1 VSNGTG
7 AKIISFLVDISYTF
21 IFVYSVQDIEWY
33 LVSNPNYGVWR
44 PMAENVE
51 FNALESN
58 SNAVMAVADTVRTT
72 LGPKG
77 LDKLLIDQAMNR
89 HISNDGVTILLS
101 LRAIHPVARMI
112 VEIAER
118 QEQLVGDGT
127 TTAVVM
133 AAEMIKEGKRL
144 VKELGV
150 HPTKVVEGIEG
161 GVKEACQLL
170 EIGAKRISLN
180 EIALEQVVKTSLSSK
195 LDGKKLSLLVTSA
208 LRSVEKN
215 AIYNGSYNFDKTI
228 MVLRRTNME
237 DRVINGI
244 VLERRRMDP
253 EMPLEVK
260 EARVMIARLDL
271 KPVKEAWVKENSKYA
286 EILNMENDR
295 VAKSKDLVNSLI
307 ATGAN
312 VILIASSEVDQVI
325 ENLLVANKVLAVRI
339 SIEEIEYLSRY
350 TGATPVRMVD
360 DLKKADI
367 LGKADHIYEDEDNGV
382 IYIANG
388 SSGGMATMIVSG
400 TTKETSLE
408 RWRAAID
415 GINAAEAALN
425 KGVVVGGGAAELH
438 VIEKVKNLRL
448 KGLEQVGLDVV
459 TSALESIMRQILTN
473 AGFNGLEKVMAVK
486 ASPDTF
492 GIDIDSGDPVDMWK
506 MGVLDP
512 LLVKTMA
519 LEAAGEI
526 AKAVLRI
533 DRNLAAE
540 DLSQQALSETKR

>member
-1 VSNGTG
+1 
-7 AKIISFLVDISYTF
+7 
-21 IFVYSVQDIEWY
+21 
-33 LVSNPNYGVWR
+33 
-44 PMAENVE
+44 MAENVE

-150 HPTKVVEGIEG
+150 HPTKVVEGIDG

-170 EIGAKRISLN
+170 EKEAKKISLD
-180 EIALEQVVKTSLSSK
+180 EVALEQVVNTSLSSK
-195 LDGKKLSLLVTSA
+195 LDGQRLSLLVISA
-208 LRSVEKN
+208 LRSVGEN
-215 AIYNGSYNFDKTI
+215 ALHNGSYDFDKTI
-228 MVLRRTNME
+228 MVIRRTTME
-237 DRVINGI
+237 DRVVDGV
-244 VLERRRMDP
+244 VLERKRMDP
-253 EMPLEVK
+253 EMPLEIK
-260 EARVMIARLDL
+260 EPKIMISRLNL
-271 KPVKEAWVKENSKYA
+271 KPVKEAWLKENSKYE

-295 VAKSKDLVNSLI
+295 LVKSKEVVNALLS
-307 ATGAN
+307 TGAN
-312 VILIASSEVDQVI
+312 AILIASDEVDQVI
-325 ENLLVANKVLAVRI
+325 ENLLIASKVFAVRI
-339 SIEEIEYLSRY
+339 STEEIEYLSRY
-350 TGATPVRMVD
+350 IGAKPVRMID
-360 DLKKADI
+360 DLNKPDI
-367 LGKADHIYEDEDNGV
+367 LGKADRIYEDEYNGV
-382 IYIANG
+382 IYLENG
-388 SSGGMATMIVSG
+388 SGKSMVTLIVSG
-400 TTKETSLE
+400 ATKETSLE

-415 GINAAEAALN
+415 GVNAAEAALN
-425 KGVVVGGGAAELH
+425 KGVVAGGGAAELH

-473 AGFNGLEKVMAVK
+473 AGFNGLEKVMAAK
-486 ASPDTF
+486 ASPDTY
-492 GIDIDSGDPVDMWK
+492 GIDIDTGNPIDMWK

-526 AKAVLRI
+526 AKSVLRI

>member
-1 VSNGTG
+1 
-7 AKIISFLVDISYTF
+7 
-21 IFVYSVQDIEWY
+21 
-33 LVSNPNYGVWR
+33 
-44 PMAENVE
+44 MAENVE

-101 LRAIHPVARMI
+101 LRAIHPVSRMI

-170 EIGAKRISLN
+170 EKEAKKISLN

-195 LDGKKLSLLVTSA
+195 LDGRKLSLLVISA
-208 LRSVEKN
+208 LRSVGKN
-215 AIYNGSYNFDKTI
+215 ALYNGLYDFDKTI
-228 MVLRRTNME
+228 TVLRRTTME
-237 DRVINGI
+237 DRIVNGI
-244 VLERRRMDP
+244 VLERKRMDP
-253 EMPLEVK
+253 EMPLEIK
-260 EARVMIARLDL
+260 DARVMIARLDL
-271 KPVKEAWVKENSKYA
+271 KPVKEAWVKENSKYE

-295 VAKSKDLVNSLI
+295 VAKSKDIVNSLL

-312 VILIASSEVDQVI
+312 AILIASGEVDQVI
-325 ENLLVANKVLAVRI
+325 ENLLVANKVFAVRI

-350 TGATPVRMVD
+350 TGAKPVRMMD
-360 DLKKADI
+360 DLKKSDI
-367 LGKADHIYEDEDNGV
+367 LGRADHIYEDEDNGV
-382 IYIANG
+382 IYIDNG
-388 SSGGMATMIVSG
+388 SGGSMATMIVSG

-415 GINAAEAALN
+415 GVNAAEAALN
-425 KGVVVGGGAAELH
+425 KGVVAGGGAAELH

-473 AGFNGLEKVMAVK
+473 AGYNGLEKVMAAK

-506 MGVLDP
+506 LGVLDP

-526 AKAVLRI
+526 AKSVLRI

-540 DLSQQALSETKR
+540 DLSQQALSETRR

>member
-1 VSNGTG
+1 M
-7 AKIISFLVDISYTF
+7 
-21 IFVYSVQDIEWY
+21 
-33 LVSNPNYGVWR
+33 SNPNYGVWR

-101 LRAIHPVARMI
+101 LRAIHPVSRMI

-170 EIGAKRISLN
+170 EKEAKKISLN
-180 EIALEQVVKTSLSSK
+180 EIALEQIVKTSLSSK
-195 LDGKKLSLLVTSA
+195 LDGHKLSMLVITA
-208 LRSVEKN
+208 LRSVGKN
-215 AIYNGSYNFDKTI
+215 ALYNGSYDFDKTI
-228 MVLRRTNME
+228 TVLRRTTME
-237 DRVINGI
+237 DRIVNGI
-244 VLERRRMDP
+244 VLERKRMDP
-253 EMPLEVK
+253 EMPLEIK
-260 EARVMIARLDL
+260 DARVMIARLDL
-271 KPVKEAWVKENSKYA
+271 KPVKEAWVKENSKY
-286 EILNMENDR
+286 EDILSMENDR
-295 VAKSKDLVNSLI
+295 VAKSKDIVNSLLS
-307 ATGAN
+307 TGAN
-312 VILIASSEVDQVI
+312 AILIASGEVDQVI
-325 ENLLVANKVLAVRI
+325 ENLLVANKVFAVRI

-350 TGATPVRMVD
+350 TRAKPVRMMD
-360 DLKKADI
+360 DLKKSDI

-382 IYIANG
+382 IYIDNG
-388 SSGGMATMIVSG
+388 PGGSMATMIVSG

-415 GINAAEAALN
+415 GVNAAEAALN
-425 KGVVVGGGAAELH
+425 KGVVAGGGAAELH

-448 KGLEQVGLDVV
+448 KGLGQVGLDVV

-473 AGFNGLEKVMAVK
+473 AGFNGLEKVMAAK

-506 MGVLDP
+506 LGVLDP

-526 AKAVLRI
+526 AKSVLRI

-540 DLSQQALSETKR
+540 DLSQQALSETRR

>member
-1 VSNGTG
+1 M
-7 AKIISFLVDISYTF
+7 
-21 IFVYSVQDIEWY
+21 
-33 LVSNPNYGVWR
+33 SNPNYGVWR

-101 LRAIHPVARMI
+101 LRAIHPVSRMI

-170 EIGAKRISLN
+170 EKEAKKISLN

-195 LDGKKLSLLVTSA
+195 LDGQKLSLLVISA
-208 LRSVEKN
+208 LRSVGKN
-215 AIYNGSYNFDKTI
+215 ALYNGSYDFDKTI
-228 MVLRRTNME
+228 TVLRRTTME
-237 DRVINGI
+237 DRIVNGI
-244 VLERRRMDP
+244 VLERKRMDP
-253 EMPLEVK
+253 EMPLEIK
-260 EARVMIARLDL
+260 DARVMIARLDL
-271 KPVKEAWVKENSKYA
+271 KPVKEAWVKENSKYE

-295 VAKSKDLVNSLI
+295 LAKSKDIVNSLL

-312 VILIASSEVDQVI
+312 AILIASGEVDQVI
-325 ENLLVANKVLAVRI
+325 ENLLVANKVFAVRI

-350 TGATPVRMVD
+350 TRAKPVRMMD
-360 DLKKADI
+360 DLKKSDI

-382 IYIANG
+382 IYIDNG
-388 SSGGMATMIVSG
+388 SGGSMATMIVSG

-415 GINAAEAALN
+415 GVNAAEAALN
-425 KGVVVGGGAAELH
+425 KGVVAGGGAAELH

-473 AGFNGLEKVMAVK
+473 AGYNGLEKVMAAK

-506 MGVLDP
+506 LGVLDP

-526 AKAVLRI
+526 AKSVLRI

-540 DLSQQALSETKR
+540 DLSQQALSETRR

>member
-1 VSNGTG
+1 M
-7 AKIISFLVDISYTF
+7 
-21 IFVYSVQDIEWY
+21 
-33 LVSNPNYGVWR
+33 SNPNYGVWR

-161 GVKEACQLL
+161 GVKEACKLL
-170 EIGAKRISLN
+170 EQEARRISLN
-180 EIALEQVVKTSLSSK
+180 ELALEQVVKTSLSSK
-195 LDGKKLSLLVTSA
+195 LDGQKLSLLVISA
-208 LRSVEKN
+208 LRSVGMN
-215 AIYNGSYNFDKTI
+215 AIHNGMYDFDRSI
-228 MVLRRTNME
+228 MVLRRTTM
-237 DRVINGI
+237 DDKVVNGI
-244 VLERRRMDP
+244 VLERKRLDP
-253 EMPLEVK
+253 EMPLEMNDAK
-260 EARVMIARLDL
+260 VMIVKLDL
-271 KPVKEAWVKENSKYA
+271 KPVKESWVKESSKYE
-286 EILNMENDR
+286 EILIMENDR
-295 VAKSKDLVNSLI
+295 IAKSKEIVNSLLS
-307 ATGAN
+307 TGAKA
-312 VILIASSEVDQVI
+312 ILIASSEVDQVI
-325 ENLLVANKVLAVRI
+325 EDLLVANKVFAVRI
-339 SIEEIEYLSRY
+339 SVEEIEYLSRY
-350 TGATPVRMVD
+350 TGAKPVRMMD
-360 DLKKADI
+360 DLKNSGFLGRADR
-367 LGKADHIYEDEDNGV
+367 IYEDEDKGV
-382 IYIANG
+382 IYIENG

-408 RWRAAID
+408 RWRGAID
-415 GINAAEAALN
+415 GVNAAEAALN
-425 KGVVVGGGAAELH
+425 KGVVAGGGAAELH

-448 KGLEQVGLDVV
+448 RGIEQVGLDVV

-486 ASPDTF
+486 ASPNTY
-492 GIDIDSGDPVDMWK
+492 GIDINSGDPVDMWK
-506 MGVLDP
+506 QGVLDP

-526 AKAVLRI
+526 AKSVLRI

-540 DLSQQALSETKR
+540 DLSQQALSETRR

>member
-1 VSNGTG
+1 
-7 AKIISFLVDISYTF
+7 
-21 IFVYSVQDIEWY
+21 
-33 LVSNPNYGVWR
+33 
-44 PMAENVE
+44 MAENVE

-170 EIGAKRISLN
+170 EKEAKKISLN

-195 LDGKKLSLLVTSA
+195 LDGRKLSLLVISA
-208 LRSVEKN
+208 LRSVGKN
-215 AIYNGSYNFDKTI
+215 ALYNGSYDFDKTI
-228 MVLRRTNME
+228 IVLRRTTME
-237 DRVINGI
+237 DRLVNGI
-244 VLERRRMDP
+244 VLERKRMDP
-253 EMPLEVK
+253 EMPLEIN

-271 KPVKEAWVKENSKYA
+271 KPVKEAWVKENSKYE

-295 VAKSKDLVNSLI
+295 IAKSKDIVNSLL

-312 VILIASSEVDQVI
+312 AILIASGEVDQVI
-325 ENLLVANKVLAVRI
+325 ENLLVANKVFAVRI

-350 TGATPVRMVD
+350 TGAKPVRMMD
-360 DLKKADI
+360 DLKKSDI
-367 LGKADHIYEDEDNGV
+367 LGRADRIYEDEDNGV
-382 IYIANG
+382 IYIDNG
-388 SSGGMATMIVSG
+388 SRGNMATMIVSG

-415 GINAAEAALN
+415 GVNAAEAALN
-425 KGVVVGGGAAELH
+425 KGVVAGGGAAELH

-473 AGFNGLEKVMAVK
+473 AGYNGLEKVMAAK

-506 MGVLDP
+506 LGVLDP

-526 AKAVLRI
+526 AKSVLRI

-540 DLSQQALSETKR
+540 DLSQQALSETRR

>member
-1 VSNGTG
+1 M
-7 AKIISFLVDISYTF
+7 
-21 IFVYSVQDIEWY
+21 
-33 LVSNPNYGVWR
+33 SNPNYGVWR

-89 HISNDGVTILLS
+89 HVSNDGVTILLS
-101 LRAIHPVARMI
+101 LKAIHPVARMI

-150 HPTKVVEGIEG
+150 HPTKVVEGIESG
-161 GVKEACQLL
+161 VKHSCQILVKEA
-170 EIGAKRISLN
+170 KKISLN
-180 EIALEQVVKTSLSSK
+180 DMALEQIVKTSLSSK
-195 LDGKKLSLLVTSA
+195 MDGQKLSPLVILA
-208 LRSVEKN
+208 LRSVGKN
-215 AIYNGSYNFDKTI
+215 ALYNESFDFDKSI
-228 MVLRRTNME
+228 MVIRRTNMD
-237 DRVINGI
+237 DRVVNGI
-244 VLERRRMDP
+244 ILERKRIDP
-253 EMPLEVK
+253 EMPLEIK
-260 EARVMIARLDL
+260 DARVMIAKLDL
-271 KPVKEAWVKENSKYA
+271 KPVKESWLKENSKYE
-286 EILNMENDR
+286 EILHMENDR
-295 VAKSKDLVNSLI
+295 VTKSKEIVDAIL

-312 VILIASSEVDQVI
+312 TILIASPEVDEFV
-325 ENLLVANKVLAVRI
+325 ENFFVSRKVFAVRI
-339 SIEEIEYLSRY
+339 STEEIEYLSRY
-350 TGATPVRMVD
+350 TGAKPIRMIE
-360 DLKKADI
+360 DLKKPGI
-367 LGKADHIYEDEDNGV
+367 LGQADRIYEEESNGV
-382 IYIANG
+382 IYLENG
-388 SSGGMATMIVSG
+388 SGRNIVTMIVSG

-415 GINAAEAALN
+415 GVNAAEAALN
-425 KGVVVGGGAAELH
+425 NGVVAGGGAAELH
-438 VIEKVKNLRL
+438 LIEKVKNLRL
-448 KGLEQVGLDVV
+448 KGLEQVGLEVV

-473 AGFNGLEKVMAVK
+473 AGFNGLEKVMAAK
-486 ASPDTF
+486 ASSDDF
-492 GIDIDSGDPVDMWK
+492 GIDIDTGETVDMWK
-506 MGVLDP
+506 KGVLDP

-526 AKAVLRI
+526 AKSVLRI

-540 DLSQQALSETKR
+540 DLSLQAVSETKR

>member
-1 VSNGTG
+1 M
-7 AKIISFLVDISYTF
+7 
-21 IFVYSVQDIEWY
+21 
-33 LVSNPNYGVWR
+33 SNPNYGVWR

-144 VKELGV
+144 IKELGV
-150 HPTKVVEGIEG
+150 HPTKVVEGIEN
-161 GVKEACQLL
+161 GVKHACELL
-170 EIGAKRISLN
+170 EKEAKSVSVADGMLDRI
-180 EIALEQVVKTSLSSK
+180 VKTSLSSK
-195 LDGKKLSLLVTSA
+195 LDGQKLASLVISA
-208 LRSVEKN
+208 LRSVGDN
-215 AIYNGSYNFDKTI
+215 ALYNNSYDFNKAI
-228 MVLRRTNME
+228 MVVRKTSME
-237 DRVINGI
+237 DKVVNGI
-244 VLERRRMDP
+244 VLERKRMDP
-253 EMPLEVK
+253 EMPMKVK
-260 EARVMIARLDL
+260 EPKVIIVKLDL
-271 KPVKEAWVKENSKYA
+271 KPVKESWLKENSKY
-286 EILNMENDR
+286 EDILNMENDR
-295 VAKSKDLVNSLI
+295 LVKAKQIVDSIL
-307 ATGAN
+307 ATNAN
-312 VILIASSEVDQVI
+312 TILIASPEVDQVV
-325 ENLLVANKVLAVRI
+325 EDLLVAKNIFAVRI
-339 SIEEIEYLSRY
+339 STEEIEYLSRY
-350 TGATPVRMVD
+350 TGAKPVRMID
-360 DLKKADI
+360 DLKNPDI
-367 LGKADHIYEDEDNGV
+367 IGKAGSIYEEEDDQV
-382 IYIANG
+382 ICIENASAQN
-388 SSGGMATMIVSG
+388 MVTIIVSG

-408 RWRAAID
+408 RWRAVID

-425 KGVVVGGGAAELH
+425 KGVVAGGGSAELH
-438 VIEKVKNLRL
+438 IIEKVKNLRL

-473 AGFNGLEKVMAVK
+473 AGFNGLEKVMAAK
-486 ASPDTF
+486 ASPEGF
-492 GIDIDSGDPVDMWK
+492 GIDINTGDPADMWK
-506 MGVLDP
+506 MGILDP

-519 LEAAGEI
+519 LKAAGEI
-526 AKAVLRI
+526 AKSVLRI

-540 DLSQQALSETKR
+540 DLSQQAVSETRR

>member
-1 VSNGTG
+1 
-7 AKIISFLVDISYTF
+7 
-21 IFVYSVQDIEWY
+21 
-33 LVSNPNYGVWR
+33 
-44 PMAENVE
+44 MAENVE

-161 GVKEACQLL
+161 GVKEACQVL
-170 EIGAKRISLN
+170 ESEAKKISLN
-180 EIALEQVVKTSLSSK
+180 EVALEQVVKTSLSSK
-195 LDGKKLSLLVTSA
+195 LDGGKLSLLVISA
-208 LRSVEKN
+208 LRSVGNN
-215 AIYNGSYNFDKTI
+215 ALNNGSYDFGKTI
-228 MVLRRTNME
+228 MVLRRTTME
-237 DRVINGI
+237 DRLVNGI
-244 VLERRRMDP
+244 VLERKRMDP
-253 EMPLEVK
+253 EMPLEIN
-260 EARVMIARLDL
+260 EARVIIARLDL
-271 KPVKEAWVKENSKYA
+271 KPVKEAWVKESNKYE

-295 VAKSKDLVNSLI
+295 VTKSKEIVNSLL

-312 VILIASSEVDQVI
+312 TILIASDEVDQVI
-325 ENLLVANKVLAVRI
+325 ENLLVANKVFAVRI

-350 TGATPVRMVD
+350 TGAKPIRMMD
-360 DLKKADI
+360 DLKKSDI
-367 LGKADHIYEDEDNGV
+367 LGRADHIHEDEDNGV
-382 IYIANG
+382 IFIDSG
-388 SSGGMATMIVSG
+388 SCGNMATMIVTG

-425 KGVVVGGGAAELH
+425 KGVVAGGGAAELH

-448 KGLEQVGLDVV
+448 RGLEQVGLDVV

-473 AGFNGLEKVMAVK
+473 AGYNGLEKVMAAK

-526 AKAVLRI
+526 AKSVLRI

-540 DLSQQALSETKR
+540 DLSQQTLSETRR